1 MQGDYPMDEKT
12 MDTERS
18 AKGNQLFP
26 DELPSNSDN
35 ARGLEEIFE
44 DEPQTRPQ
52 AESAGQQTTI
62 LIQQLSQI
70 QQELKPLAGQIAE
83 VNGEIKRIKTEQ
95 RVLTEMHDRCRE
107 LGEQHYQR
115 EVLGPLFHCA
125 IGIADRCRQQV
136 NTLRGLLSKH
146 TAKDNKTAM
155 QAIRYLLDARQADH
169 IEIESLLANYG
180 VEPFENPD
188 DKFDSSIQKCIS
200 RTETKDGSL
209 AGNVSQRLLPGYRR
223 EERIIRQEY
232 VSVYVLKK
240 NSKNLSKGEGS

>member
-1 MQGDYPMDEKT
+1 MDEKEKH
-12 MDTERS
+12 TESSGAAER
-18 AKGNQLFP
+18 LF
-26 DELPSNSDN
+26 DDGLPSNSDN
-35 ARGLEEIFE
+35 ARSFEEIFE
-44 DEPQTRPQ
+44 DEPQTCPQ
-52 AESAGQQTTI
+52 AESAGQQTTR

-70 QQELKPLAGQIAE
+70 QQELKPLAGQIVE
-83 VNGEIKRIKTEQ
+83 VNAEIKRIKIEQ

-115 EVLGPLFHCA
+115 EVLGPLFRSA

-180 VEPFENPD
+180 VEPFESPG
-188 DKFDSSIQKCIS
+188 DKFDSSTQKCIS
-200 RTETKDGSL
+200 RTATQDASL
-209 AGNVSQRLLPGYRR
+209 TGQISQRLLPGYRR

-232 VSVYVLKK
+232 VSVYVLKE
-240 NSKNLSKGEGS
+240 NTTRLSKGEQS